1 MHLYLKYYL
10 TESNVEAP
18 MQSLPITTNV
28 ASSNPTQVIRNYV
41 IKCVCYLRQI
51 GDFPRVLV
59 VSTKASHQIPTI
71 TNH

>member
-41 IKCVCYLRQI
+41 IKFVSYLRQVD
-51 GDFPRVLV
+51 GFLLVLWF
-59 VSTKASHQIPTI
+59 TPPINLTGTI
-71 TNH
+71 